1 MKYSKSKL
9 IDGDKLSILG
19 QEIQEIFIRENLTSA
34 DILALLANLNLHVTM
49 VSIMAI
55 EKNDQP

>member
-19 QEIQEIFIRENLTSA
+19 QEIQEIFMRENLTSA

>member
-1 MKYSKSKL
+1 M
-9 IDGDKLSILG
+9 
-19 QEIQEIFIRENLTSA
+19 RENLTSA